1 MGVPGGKEGCGK
13 QEVTIPGQRNDDWQH
28 RGTATEKGEH
38 YIAFSCPIHPF
49 HSSFC
54 KYNAKWSSLT

>member
-38 YIAFSCPIHPF
+38 YIIFLCKSHP
-49 HSSFC
+49 SFP
-54 KYNAKWSSLT
+54 LFFL